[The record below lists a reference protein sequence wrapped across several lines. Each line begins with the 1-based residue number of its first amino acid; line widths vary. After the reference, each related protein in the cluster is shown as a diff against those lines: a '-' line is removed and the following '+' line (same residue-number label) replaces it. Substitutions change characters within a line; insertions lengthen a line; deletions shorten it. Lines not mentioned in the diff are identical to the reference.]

1 MTMSDRDYYEIL
13 GLTPRADGTMVDQAY
28 WHLARKYQ
36 ALAETNPRARAMLD
50 ELNEAYGVLGTPR
63 LRGKYDAFRDG
74 VLIEAGVI
82 QPVSSDTVATRQKGR
97 TKKRATKSGQDGDA
111 PRTRRLA
118 LALPCVTVPRLRVS
132 REHLSWYG
140 GGALILAVVAV
151 GVWLSLSPLLIVGPL
166 CAVAALALTRAL
178 RRQLPEINLT
188 LPQVSVP
195 EFRTQRIDGPKAG
208 EFTKRR
214 AGAGAT
220 REDALDANELRASTA
235 AMISRWRSS
244 VGLREGQPS
253 ATADG
258 PSSTLVDI
266 VRTERELEAQDA
278 PLTAVIDILRGSG
291 HTADTK

>member
-1 MTMSDRDYYEIL
+1 MSDRDYYEIL

-36 ALAETNPRARAMLD
+36 ALAESNPRARAMLD

-63 LRGKYDAFRDG
+63 LREQYDAFRDG

-82 QPVSSDTVATRQKGR
+82 QPVSSNTVAARQNGTKER
-97 TKKRATKSGQDGDA
+97 ATKKRGHEADE

-118 LALPCVTVPRLRVS
+118 LSLPRVTVPQVRVS

-140 GGALILAVVAV
+140 GGALLLAVVAV
-151 GVWLSLSPLLIVGPL
+151 GVWLSLSPLLVVGPL
-166 CAVAALALTRAL
+166 CAVAALVWTRAL
-178 RRQLPEINLT
+178 RRQLPEISLT

-195 EFRTQRIDGPKAG
+195 EFKAPRIDVPKVG
-208 EFTKRR
+208 EFTKLRS
-214 AGAGAT
+214 GAGAAK
-220 REDALDANELRASTA
+220 EDALDANELRASTA

-244 VGLREGQPS
+244 VGLREDQPV

-258 PSSTLVDI
+258 PSTALVDI

-278 PLTAVIDILRGSG
+278 PLAAVIDILRGSSR
-291 HTADTK
+291 TADTK